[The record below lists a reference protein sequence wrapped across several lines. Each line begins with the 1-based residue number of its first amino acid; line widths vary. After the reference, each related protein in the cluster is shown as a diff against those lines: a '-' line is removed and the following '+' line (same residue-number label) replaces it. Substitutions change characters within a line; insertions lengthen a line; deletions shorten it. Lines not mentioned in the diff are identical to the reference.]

1 MTTIFTRIIEGEI
14 PGTFVYRDSLCVA
27 FLSINPL
34 ATGHL
39 LVVPIEEVD
48 HWIDMSQELSAHLF
62 TVSHRIS
69 RAISQVFPCERIGL
83 IIAGYEINHCHIHL
97 IPSQTMND
105 LNFANAAASVDR
117 GVLESQAKRIIEAL
131 DQL

>member
-14 PGTFVYRDSLCVA
+14 PGAFVYRDSLCVA

-34 ATGHL
+34 ADGHV

-48 HWIDMSQELSAHLF
+48 HWIDMSPELSAHLF
-62 TVSHRIS
+62 SVSHRIS
-69 RAISQVFPCERIGL
+69 RSISQVFPCERIGL

-97 IPSQTMND
+97 IPSQTMRD

-117 GVLESQAKRIIEAL
+117 SILESHAQRISEAL
-131 DQL
+131 SQL

>member
-1 MTTIFTRIIEGEI
+1 MTTIFTRIIDGQI

-34 ATGHL
+34 APGHV
-39 LVVPIEEVD
+39 LVVPIQEVD
-48 HWIDMSQELSAHLF
+48 HWIDMSPDLSAHLF
-62 TVSHRIS
+62 AVSHRIS
-69 RAISQVFPCERIGL
+69 RAISTTFPCERVGL

-105 LNFANAAASVDR
+105 LNFANAATSVDR
-117 GVLESQAKRIIEAL
+117 SDLESHANQIIQAL
-131 DQL
+131 SLT

>member
-1 MTTIFTRIIEGEI
+1 MTTIFTRIIGGQI

-34 ATGHL
+34 APGHV
-39 LVVPIEEVD
+39 LVVPIQEVD
-48 HWIDMSQELSAHLF
+48 HWIDMSPDLSAHLF
-62 TVSHRIS
+62 AVSHRIS
-69 RAISQVFPCERIGL
+69 RAISTTFPCERVGL

-105 LNFANAAASVDR
+105 LNFANAATSVDR
-117 GVLESQAKRIIEAL
+117 SDLESHANQIIQAL
-131 DQL
+131 SLT

>member
-1 MTTIFTRIIEGEI
+1 VTTIFTRIIEGEI

-34 ATGHL
+34 ADGHV

-48 HWIDMSQELSAHLF
+48 HWIDMSPELSAHLF
-62 TVSHRIS
+62 SVSHRIS
-69 RAISQVFPCERIGL
+69 RSISQVFPCERIGL

-105 LNFANAAASVDR
+105 LNFANAATSVDR
-117 GVLESQAKRIIEAL
+117 SILESHAQRIIKAL
-131 DQL
+131 TQL